1 MNRLLEIIAIV
12 IAVFIIFSPDISTVS
27 AAPILKLHSEGH
39 DVKTL
44 QQMLQGQNYTVKV
57 TGIFDT
63 ATQSAVK
70 SFQENHNLSDTGIVD
85 HQTWWV
91 LSGKGTAA
99 SISEDPPVVKKAPTV
114 VTPRGTNEPALP
126 STIDTTKKPQSEESA
141 VNAIRSQKVS
151 ETEPF
156 LPGSK
161 VSSIVSTAKRYIGTP
176 YVYGGESPKG
186 FDCSGYLQYVFK
198 QNNYVIPRTAD
209 EQYKLG
215 KKVSVNKLQA
225 GDLVFFDTDLKEIS
239 HCGLYLGDGQFIHA
253 SSSRGVRIDRLDN
266 SYWQKYFV
274 SGKHIVE

>member
-1 MNRLLEIIAIV
+1 MNKLINIIAVV
-12 IAVFIIFSPDISTVS
+12 IAVFIIFSPDSNTVS

-44 QQMLQGQNYTVKV
+44 QQMLQGQNYTVNV
-57 TGIFDT
+57 TGIFDA

-70 SFQENHNLSDTGIVD
+70 SFQEQHNLSNTGIVD
-85 HQTWWV
+85 HQTWWT
-91 LSGKGTAA
+91 LAGKRTAA
-99 SISEDPPVVKKAPTV
+99 SVSADPPVIKKAPTV

-126 STIDTTKKPQSEESA
+126 SAIDTTKKPQSEESA

-151 ETEPF
+151 ETQPF
-156 LPGSK
+156 LPGNK

-186 FDCSGYLQYVFK
+186 FDCSGYLQYIFK